1 MQITSELIDVLQTSF
16 NFVIKKLPKGDACIS
31 FTGTYVKF
39 ETDTITV
46 TALDSFMLYRKTL
59 TNNSEL
65 IGDFIIL
72 PFKAQKSGGLVY
84 SDGNFYQGTQQLQT
98 LRRDLWHM
106 QPKQLDS
113 VIPSDPI
120 HCFTVEREKLLLAC
134 QIALPNDA
142 GTRRLKIQNNEG
154 DLMLSSLSA
163 PLSSG
168 NNIATQCAFV
178 VVHFNDFCRFVNA
191 DMLVTALKA
200 TNVKTVDISVSGNY
214 GLHIR
219 HSQTE
224 FVFMMGLIES
234 AQW

>member
-1 MQITSELIDVLQTSF
+1 MQLTSELIDVLQTSF
-16 NFVIKKLPKGDACIS
+16 NFVIKKLPKGDNRLS

-39 ETDTITV
+39 EADTITV
-46 TALDSFMLYRKTL
+46 TATDSYILYRKTL
-59 TNNSEL
+59 TNNSGL

-98 LRRDLWHM
+98 LRRDLWPMKPEH
-106 QPKQLDS
+106 LDS
-113 VIPSDPI
+113 VIPVAPT
-120 HCFTVEREKLLLAC
+120 HCFTVEREKLLLSC

-142 GTRRLKIQNNEG
+142 GTRRLKIESKQGNVICSSFAE
-154 DLMLSSLSA
+154 LSSKDFIKTFSEFTA
-163 PLSSG
+163 
-168 NNIATQCAFV
+168 NV
-178 VVHFNDFCRFVNA
+178 VNEDSRFVDA

-200 TNVKTVDISVSGNY
+200 TNVKTVDISVAGAY

-219 HSQTE
+219 HSATE
-224 FVFMMGLIES
+224 FIVLMGLMEK

>member
-200 TNVKTVDISVSGNY
+200 TNVK
-214 GLHIR
+214 L
-219 HSQTE
+219 
-224 FVFMMGLIES
+224 
-234 AQW
+234 

>member
-16 NFVIKKLPKGDACIS
+16 NFVIKKLPKGDNRLS

-39 ETDTITV
+39 EADTITV
-46 TALDSFMLYRKTL
+46 TATDSYMLYRKTL
-59 TNNSEL
+59 TNNSGL

-106 QPKQLDS
+106 QPQHLDS

-142 GTRRLKIQNNEG
+142 GTRRLKIETKQ
-154 DLMLSSLSA
+154 DKVLCSSFAELKSKDFIETFSEISV
-163 PLSSG
+163 PI
-168 NNIATQCAFV
+168 IA
-178 VVHFNDFCRFVNA
+178 DGIRFINA
-191 DMLVTALKA
+191 DMLITALKA
-200 TNVKTVDISVSGNY
+200 TNVTTVDISVAGNY

-219 HSQTE
+219 HSATE
-224 FVFMMGLIES
+224 FVFMMGLTEA

>member
-1 MQITSELIDVLQTSF
+1 MQLTSELTDVLQTSF
-16 NFVIKKLPKGDACIS
+16 NFVIKKLPKGDGRIS

-46 TALDSFMLYRKTL
+46 TATDSFMLYRKTL

-98 LRRDLWHM
+98 LRRDLWHI

-113 VIPSDPI
+113 VIPSEPV

-142 GTRRLKIQNNEG
+142 GTRRLKIETKQ
-154 DLMLSSLSA
+154 DKVLCSSFAELKSKDFIETFSEISV
-163 PLSSG
+163 PI
-168 NNIATQCAFV
+168 IA
-178 VVHFNDFCRFVNA
+178 DGIRFINA

-200 TNVKTVDISVSGNY
+200 TNVKTVDISVAGNY

-219 HSQTE
+219 HSATE
-224 FVFMMGLIES
+224 FVFMMGLMEV